1 MNFEP
6 HEFLRRAVDLVA
18 FVAYITGP
26 DGVPRRVEALACDL
40 AHAREL
46 VRAQGLAMFG
56 LAFTYSVRAA

>member
-6 HEFLRRAVDLVA
+6 HEFLRRAVDLRP
-18 FVAYITGP
+18 FIGYITGP

-46 VRAQGLAMFG
+46 VRAQGKAMFG
-56 LAFTYSVRAA
+56 EFTYSVRPA